1 MTTGPRT
8 IHLDAGDA
16 GELAEL
22 LAFIGD
28 WLCHDRG
35 RLEPSLR
42 NFVGTTGYGI
52 DTLHAD
58 LGRLCFLLGGDDGSR
73 LFGEQQP

>member
-1 MTTGPRT
+1 MTNRPPT

-16 GELAEL
+16 AELAEL
-22 LAFIGD
+22 LAFIAD
-28 WLCHDRG
+28 WLRQDRS
-35 RLEPSLR
+35 RLEPSLLI
-42 NFVGTTGYGI
+42 FVGGTGYDI

-58 LGRLCFLLGGDDGSR
+58 VARLAFLLGDDGTQ